1 MREIKYLEENIEL
14 KNELDYEGQLKSQN
28 LSQKINKLKNFPTMN
43 EVVGDIEGRLHKYG
57 NI

>member
-14 KNELDYEGQLKSQN
+14 KNESDYEGQLKSQN
-28 LSQKINKLKNFPTMN
+28 LSQKINKFKNFPTMN